1 MKGGLSLICF
11 FFLKTKSV
19 IVPYLEQGE
28 RTHETSNSFSQF
40 EYVCASSPGGP
51 GLNFGELNAGR
62 SILGT
67 IASNQVSLWS
77 FLQRPFNP
85 NTHTI
90 MDSRLSRAISS
101 KNKSHQKGKKKSKS
115 YNSPINPSPGVSVS
129 GSPISAFTPHTI
141 VVSPI
146 LTSAEPW
153 AVDIEPVLILTC
165 LHTSSAAEAEALG

>member
-1 MKGGLSLICF
+1 MMKGGLSWIF
-11 FFLKTKSV
+11 FFLKAKSV
-19 IVPYLEQGE
+19 IVPWLEQGE

-77 FLQRPFNP
+77 FLQRPSNP

-90 MDSRLSRAISS
+90 MDNRLSRAISS
-101 KNKSHQKGKKKSKS
+101 KNKSHQKEKKVQKLQLTYKPLPRRLRIRFPNFSLH
-115 YNSPINPSPGVSVS
+115 PAHHRGI
-129 GSPISAFTPHTI
+129 PHPHERRTMC
-141 VVSPI
+141 SRY
-146 LTSAEPW
+146 
-153 AVDIEPVLILTC
+153 
-165 LHTSSAAEAEALG
+165 